1 MPSSSEREAF
11 WRNPLTRRDTLRLTV
26 GEACE
31 QLGVSPASFY
41 QWQRKL
47 RESERRPDRAAAP
60 STPLVPVR
68 IVNDRIVN
76 DRVVE
81 LTLELPHGLRLRLP
95 GRLRRDDARA
105 CLAGVSVVETTSLP
119 TVIA

>member
-11 WRNPLTRRDTLRLTV
+11 WRNLLTRRDTLRLTV

-31 QLGVSPASFY
+31 QAGVSPASFY

-47 RESERRPDRAAAP
+47 RESERRPERAAAP
-60 STPLVPVR
+60 STPLLPV
-68 IVNDRIVN
+68 RIVN

-81 LTLELPHGLRLRLP
+81 LTLELPQGLRLRLP
-95 GRLRRDDARA
+95 GDCDAATLGRVLQAALTA
-105 CLAGVSVVETTSLP
+105 CGEPESC
-119 TVIA
+119 

>member
-11 WRNPLTRRDTLRLTV
+11 WRNLLARRDTLRLTV

-31 QLGVSPASFY
+31 QAGVSQASFY

-47 RESERRPDRAAAP
+47 RESERRPDRAAVP

-68 IVNDRIVN
+68 IFN

-81 LTLELPHGLRLRLP
+81 LTLELPHGLRLRVP
-95 GRLRRDDARA
+95 GDCDAATLGRVLQAALAA
-105 CLAGVSVVETTSLP
+105 CGERESC
-119 TVIA
+119 